1 MAEFNPTSTSGTSNS
16 LFSKFGRSPS
26 RKHKPR
32 PSSESID
39 PASTAAI
46 KASKS
51 RARPAPQRG
60 TTAPDGV
67 VTLSGVGQAAGR
79 SEGGIRKP
87 SDGSSTLVSPIEK
100 SGAMFAVPSLTAAEL
115 SQDPQY
121 KFVRSDVPKVPPI
134 NGGLAYNPIISA
146 AAISNPNSLYQSIH
160 DMSSKRMATL
170 DYMRK
175 A

>member
-1 MAEFNPTSTSGTSNS
+1 MASAEVMAEFNPPNTSGASNS

-26 RKHKPR
+26 RKHQSR
-32 PSSESID
+32 PSSDSID
-39 PASTAAI
+39 PASAAAI

-51 RARPAPQRG
+51 RARPGGPHRG

-67 VTLSGVGQAAGR
+67 VTLGSIRQSGN
-79 SEGGIRKP
+79 RKP
-87 SDGSSTLVSPIEK
+87 SDGSSTLISPVEK

-115 SQDPQY
+115 SHDPAY

-134 NGGLAYNPIISA
+134 HGAVAYNPTIA
-146 AAISNPNSLYQSIH
+146 ASLANPNSLYQSIH